1 MEGGATAPAA
11 LRVHH
16 VSIHYGQTSAIA
28 DVCLDVR
35 QGAYLGLIGPNG
47 GGKTTLLN
55 GILGLIPLTSGTVE
69 IFGQTPQAARGLVG
83 YVPQHTTLNRRFP
96 ITVAEAVL
104 AGRIPPGT
112 RPFFRYTTE
121 DRDAAR
127 QVIRRL
133 GLERLARRQASQLS
147 GGEFQKMLLARA
159 LVSQPKLLLLDEPTA
174 NVDAPS
180 RVSIFE
186 LLQTLRQDMTILLV
200 SHDLLDIVTRVDSI
214 ACINRTLLYQG
225 EPALDA
231 DRMEQVFGSRVG
243 LQLPGQPTGRPP
255 KTARQEGVPCW
266 RQF

>member
-1 MEGGATAPAA
+1 MGGGANTPAA
-11 LRVHH
+11 IRVTH
-16 VSIHYGQTSAIA
+16 VSIHYGQTPAIA
-28 DVCLDVR
+28 DVCLDVQ

-55 GILGLIPLTSGTVE
+55 GILGLIPLTAGTVE
-69 IFGQTPQAARGLVG
+69 IFGQPPQAVRRLVG

-104 AGRIPPGT
+104 AGRIPSGI
-112 RPFFRYTTE
+112 RPFFRYTAE

-133 GLERLARRQASQLS
+133 GLENLASRQASQLS

-180 RVSIFE
+180 RMAIFE
-186 LLQTLRQDMTILLV
+186 LLQALRQDMTIVLV
-200 SHDLLDIVTRVDSI
+200 SHDLLELVTRVDSI

-243 LQLPGQPTGRPP
+243 LQLPGQTDNRPP
-255 KTARQEGVPCW
+255 KSAQEVSVPC
-266 RQF
+266 